1 MSSTTHGAGNPSTL
15 DTLLNEVD
23 GLEKKGPRVALLQI
37 QGESFST
44 PKVTAD
50 SGWRHAAV
58 NDNGRVIGEHHHSAK
73 LSDDDI
79 ELILSLRDAGL
90 SYGQIASK
98 FDDAV
103 RITRQTVYDV
113 CSGRRRRQTVM
124 GHKRVSKRPDFMP
137 ADLDEFDI
145 VGGF

>member
-1 MSSTTHGAGNPSTL
+1 MIDSSGKKLPATYATYLSHAYVKLEEGPGPEKGGVAVAAHQGSVAAI
-15 DTLLNEVD
+15 DT
-23 GLEKKGPRVALLQI
+23 
-37 QGESFST
+37 
-44 PKVTAD
+44 
-50 SGWRHAAV
+50 GWRHAAV
-58 NDNGRVIGEHHHSAK
+58 NDNGRVIGQFHHSAK

-79 ELILSLRDAGL
+79 ELILELRDAGL

-137 ADLDEFDI
+137 ADPDEFDI